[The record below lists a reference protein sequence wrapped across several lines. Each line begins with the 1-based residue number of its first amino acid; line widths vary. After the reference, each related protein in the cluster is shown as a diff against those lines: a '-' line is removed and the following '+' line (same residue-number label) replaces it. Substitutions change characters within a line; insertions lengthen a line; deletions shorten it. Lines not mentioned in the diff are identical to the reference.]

1 MYRQHWLIE
10 IRRTTWCRWCGFV
23 LSLSLAA
30 PLVARET
37 IVLQKSGTDPQA
49 RGADATLTQASPN
62 SNNVGNTLTVASSA
76 TSSERAIIE
85 FDLSRI
91 PNVGIKKALLTL
103 HVITPPPLSAGT
115 LTYQA
120 YDVTN
125 FWQSNVVSWDTRVA
139 TTAWTTAGGDIAGTA
154 TDAGESV
161 THASTSV
168 AFNVTTDVQNWYN
181 GSTNYGTIIKD
192 KAASDGFSTVFGSKE
207 ATVST
212 NAPELDVTFVQ
223 NVTSLTTTPGNA
235 SVTLNWTI
243 PSPIGTPVGA
253 EHYTGVLILRRAGSP
268 VDKTSYPTDT
278 MDPGLCATV
287 STGVVVFDDTTGKQT
302 FTDNAIN
309 NTCASPNGAPV
320 NGTTYFYKV
329 FLRDSS
335 NYYSAQDITNGST
348 YTEEISATPAATV
361 AAQQNTQWIAAT
373 FATDLASPS
382 LIPGT
387 VAAMGS
393 QTNLVF
399 FINAVTGLREFVPIS
414 LGGSIASRSPLID
427 ASISS
432 TGQDIDYL
440 TDQNGLV
447 YAVNTDTGVIDWVVN
462 PLGTGTVALQGAPS
476 VQLKSIAGGSNDQ
489 VFFGSRITTTTS
501 ANQIFGLNGN
511 TGASLSWS
519 PLTGPISTTNEGSQ
533 NLDIM
538 NSTPLIDYLR
548 NVVWITSRSA
558 CGTAQPSLWQL
569 DPSTGAVEGIA
580 NLGDIDASP
589 ILTYGNDVLFLGTV
603 GESIV
608 GGTCTAGNST
618 IYAINPATGATIASY
633 ASTDGPMVSYPI
645 VLNNAPPYTVIFSG
659 TTAVHAISIDTSR
672 PTPVFAPVW
681 NTTIATPSAPIS
693 APGLSYVYVGS
704 SDGKIHELML
714 TTGADIKD
722 EACNTGSTKGTV
734 GDPSIDEV
742 MSRIYVTTTDQ
753 RAYAFTIPF

>member
-1 MYRQHWLIE
+1 MYRQHSLIE

-23 LSLSLAA
+23 LSLLLAA

-49 RGADATLTQASPN
+49 RGADATLNQGSPN

-76 TSSERAIIE
+76 AASERAIIE

-103 HVITPPPLSAGT
+103 HVITPPPVAAGT

-168 AFNVTTDVQNWYN
+168 AFNVTADVQNWYN

-192 KAASDGFSTVFGSKE
+192 KAASDGFSTVFGSQE

-223 NVTSLTTTPGNA
+223 NVTSLTATPGNA

-253 EHYTGVLILRRAGSP
+253 EHYTGVLILRRTGSP

-287 STGVVVFDDTTGKQT
+287 SSGVVVFDDATGKQT
-302 FTDNAIN
+302 FTDNATN

-335 NYYSAQDITNGST
+335 NYYSSQDITNGST

-387 VAAMGS
+387 VVAMGS

-399 FINAVTGLREFVPIS
+399 FINAVTGQREFVPIS

-440 TDQNGLV
+440 TGQNGLV

-462 PLGTGTVALQGAPS
+462 PLGSGTVALQGAPS

-519 PLTGPISTTNEGSQ
+519 PLTGPIATTNEGSQ
-533 NLDIM
+533 NLDII

-558 CGTAQPSLWQL
+558 CGTSQPSLWQVN
-569 DPSTGAVEGIA
+569 PSTGAVAGIA

-603 GESIV
+603 GESMV
-608 GGTCTAGNST
+608 AGMCTAGNST

-633 ASTDGPMVSYPI
+633 ASTDGSLVSYPI

-659 TTAVHAISIDTSR
+659 ATAVHAISIDTSR
-672 PTPVFAPVW
+672 PTPVFVPVW
-681 NTTIATPSAPIS
+681 NTTIGTPSAPIS
-693 APGLSYVYVGS
+693 EPGLSYVYVGS

-722 EACNTGSTKGTV
+722 EACNTGATKGTV

>member
-1 MYRQHWLIE
+1 MYRQHWSIE

-223 NVTSLTTTPGNA
+223 NVTSLTATPGNA

-432 TGQDIDYL
+432 TGQNIDYL

-569 DPSTGAVEGIA
+569 NPSTGAVEGIA

-672 PTPVFAPVW
+672 PTPVFATVW